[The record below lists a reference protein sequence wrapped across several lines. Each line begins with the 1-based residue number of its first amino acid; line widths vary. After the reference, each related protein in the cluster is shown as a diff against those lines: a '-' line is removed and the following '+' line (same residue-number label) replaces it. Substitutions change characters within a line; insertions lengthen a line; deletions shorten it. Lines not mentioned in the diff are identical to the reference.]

1 MYTRHHQVAM
11 HHPTMI
17 LTGIFAGA
25 PYRPR
30 CMMMT
35 VLTMLKP
42 NTQAVLLW
50 PRCARGQTLRQRWNM
65 MMVTWIHRSWYL
77 MVTTDHESWS
87 FKDLDLEK
95 KHGKNLENAGIVDT
109 RWFQDDSL
117 SQSHVWKI
125 SQDPGVLCP
134 KACPH
139 RTFNF
144 VKTHWLRCSSL
155 IWFPRLWVA
164 PAMAVAQIR
173 RGSETK
179 MIEPWVVLA

>member
-1 MYTRHHQVAM
+1 MYTRHHPVAM

-77 MVTTDHESWS
+77 MVTIGWSWIMKLQWFRLGKKTWKKPLKCWHSGYKVVPRWQPES
-87 FKDLDLEK
+87 KLCV
-95 KHGKNLENAGIVDT
+95 ENIPRSNSITSHYARMVFFVDRPVLT
-109 RWFQDDSL
+109 EPSTLSRHIDSVVPPWFDFQEF
-117 SQSHVWKI
+117 
-125 SQDPGVLCP
+125 G
-134 KACPH
+134 
-139 RTFNF
+139 
-144 VKTHWLRCSSL
+144 
-155 IWFPRLWVA
+155 
-164 PAMAVAQIR
+164 
-173 RGSETK
+173 
-179 MIEPWVVLA
+179 